1 MIKMNRRTTY
11 RNASFDGSGITR
23 SLIKNQCTRL
33 FILIFGLLG
42 FVPVVSA
49 QSTDN
54 ETITANARVLG
65 TLKVGEQT
73 NDLNFG
79 NILINSAKRVQAV
92 DGSVT
97 ALAAETNL
105 SDTFEGGEVN
115 GITGGEERGWFD
127 ITADPGTELNVEVR
141 IPGSINLSQAEGLFI
156 VFTEDGSTPING
168 SDNTLNGL
176 ITETQPSGTNT
187 LTPID
192 GGAGDDFQRIFGSM
206 AWRLGSSSFLQ
217 PFEMPASGKVYFVIG
232 GEVVAEADTSPG
244 MYTGNIELEVSVP
257 D

>member
-1 MIKMNRRTTY
+1 MIKMNLRTTY
-11 RNASFDGSGITR
+11 RKASFDGSGISR
-23 SLIKNQCTRL
+23 SLMKEQCTRL

-42 FVPVVSA
+42 FAPVVSA

-105 SDTFEGGEVN
+105 SDTIEGGEVN

-141 IPGSINLSQAEGLFI
+141 ILSRLRLSQAEVLYI
-156 VFTEDGSTPING
+156 VFTEDGSTPVNG
-168 SDNTLNGL
+168 LNNTLNGL

-192 GGAGDDFQRIFGSM
+192 GGASDDFERSGPT
-206 AWRLGSSSFLQ
+206 AWRLSSGSFTQ

-232 GEVVAEADTSPG
+232 GEVVAKADTSPG
-244 MYTGNIELEVSVP
+244 MYTGDIELEVSVP

>member
-1 MIKMNRRTTY
+1 MIKMNLLTTY
-11 RNASFDGSGITR
+11 RNASFYGSGITR
-23 SLIKNQCTRL
+23 SLMKYQCTRL
-33 FILIFGLLG
+33 FILILALLG
-42 FVPVVSA
+42 FASVVSA

-79 NILINSAKRVQAV
+79 NILINSAKRIQAV

-105 SDTFEGGEVN
+105 SDAIDGGEVN

-141 IPGSINLSQAEGLFI
+141 ILSRLSLSQAEVLYI
-156 VFTEDGSTPING
+156 VFTEDGRNPRNG
-168 SDNTLNGL
+168 PANTLNGL

-192 GGAGDDFQRIFGSM
+192 GGAGVDFERLFGMS
-206 AWRLGSSSFLQ
+206 AWRLGSPLFFE

-232 GEVVAEADTSPG
+232 GEVVAKADTSPG
-244 MYTGNIELEVSVP
+244 IYTGNIILEVSVP